1 MKRKCAINIC
11 FAEQKAEVWGKSPRK
26 KTRGIRPRRCSPS
39 LQDAKY
45 ITVTQ
50 DSSPSL
56 CSERPDEISVWQSE
70 TGGLGQVTMK
80 KKVFLDPERTRETL
94 GALEPAVV
102 LLPLGC
108 KIFSGHSRHDP
119 KWYSR
124 RFQQIFVWP
133 GENLESG
140 ASDQEKTR
148 KAPGALDPAVVL
160 PPPWGCKIS
169 YDHSR

>member
-11 FAEQKAEVWGKSPRK
+11 FAERKAEVWGKSPRK

-80 KKVFLDPERTRETL
+80 KKGIFRPRENKRNPRGIRARCCSPSPRVQNIFRSL
-94 GALEPAVV
+94 KARSQVV
-102 LLPLGC
+102 
-108 KIFSGHSRHDP
+108 
-119 KWYSR
+119 
-124 RFQQIFVWP
+124 QQTFPTNICLAKRKPGVW
-133 GENLESG
+133 G
-140 ASDQEKTR
+140 
-148 KAPGALDPAVVL
+148 
-160 PPPWGCKIS
+160 
-169 YDHSR
+169 